1 MKMQP
6 ISHFGNAEI
15 ASPYVTNHLF
25 FADVYNLKKYYDIY
39 VEKTLATVLT
49 DLDGIILTANEL
61 LCTIS
66 KYELHELVGS
76 KHSLLDFSTH
86 GLEYYEA
93 LWKELSAGQVWR
105 EETCNRAKD
114 GSPFW
119 TDTTITP
126 VHNSTGGIW
135 GYLTIRLDISQ
146 RKEAEARA
154 DIENQRRR
162 DAEALFNDII
172 ETLPNGVVAYGPDA
186 RMIYGNKAL
195 KTLNDALIPGL
206 PLAQNHSAILQHPAQ
221 RHTDQPAESPPAAS
235 HGHAAALG
243 DHIAEI
249 AGDRWIQ
256 VQNRMS
262 PRGTMVSVQTEVTEL
277 KRARRKIELLA
288 YSDSVTGA
296 GNRHA
301 LVERLTALCATPDTS
316 HTAALV
322 LIDLTGFKMINDGMG
337 HSAGDAVLRHV
348 AQSLQ
353 SCVRQRDCVARIG
366 GDEFAVLLRDIRS
379 PANIRHILGKLA
391 SAVKRPVQIERRTI
405 MPSAS
410 MGVATFPANGK
421 TPEELMRN
429 ADIALYDCRH
439 KGSAYSNYNGK
450 MQKQHQR
457 RRHLAVLM
465 QQALIADE
473 FYVELQP
480 QIDIT
485 SGRHTGFEAL
495 ARWTVEGTAIPPGEF
510 IPIAE
515 ECGMI
520 VAISY
525 RIIEKALAI
534 LARLKAS
541 GLQPG
546 VLGINIASA
555 QLYEP
560 NFSNKF
566 IKILDK
572 FDIKPNEIEIEVT
585 ENIILN
591 RNSRYFEKVLHALYK
606 KGISIALDDF
616 GTGYA
621 SLAHLRS
628 FPISRLKIDRSFV
641 VQLNSKKDDYS
652 IVSAIISLGHSL
664 GLKVIAEGI
673 ETREQYQ
680 ELCNLGCDAAQGYYC
695 GRPRNEDGTVDY
707 LKKAG
712 QPQGCPP

>member
-1 MKMQP
+1 MDN
-6 ISHFGNAEI
+6 I
-15 ASPYVTNHLF
+15 
-25 FADVYNLKKYYDIY
+25 
-39 VEKTLATVLT
+39 LATSLT
-49 DLDGIILTANEL
+49 DNNGIILTANEL
-61 LCTIS
+61 LCKLS
-66 KYELHELVGS
+66 KYESHELIGS
-76 KHSLLDFSTH
+76 KHSKFKSDIH
-86 GLEYYEA
+86 GLKFYET
-93 LWKELSAGQVWR
+93 LWEELIAGQVWR
-105 EETCNRAKD
+105 GEICNRAKD
-114 GSPFW
+114 GSLFW

-126 VHNSTGGIW
+126 VHSATGGIR
-135 GYLTIRLDISQ
+135 GYLTIRLDISA

-154 DIENQRRR
+154 DIDNKRRR
-162 DAEALFNDII
+162 DAEDLFNDII
-172 ETLPNGVVAYGPDA
+172 ETLPNGVVAYGPDQ
-186 RMIYGNKAL
+186 RQIYCNKAL
-195 KTLNDALIPGL
+195 KTLNEALIPGL
-206 PLAQNHSAILQHPAQ
+206 SLGQNQGAIPQHKAQ
-221 RHTDQPAESPPAAS
+221 RHTDQPAEMPHTAA
-235 HGHAAALG
+235 HATY
-243 DHIAEI
+243 DHIEEI

-256 VQNRMS
+256 VQNRIS
-262 PRGTMVSVQTEVTEL
+262 PRGTLVSVQTEVTEL

-296 GNRHA
+296 RNRHA
-301 LVERLTALCATPDTS
+301 LVEQLTTLCASPNTA

-366 GDEFAVLLRDIRS
+366 GDEFAVLLCDLRS
-379 PANIRHILGKLA
+379 PTNIRRILAKLT
-391 SAVKRPVQIERRTI
+391 SAIKRPVQIERRTI
-405 MPSAS
+405 LPTAS
-410 MGVATFPANGK
+410 MGAASFPANGT

-429 ADIALYDCRH
+429 ADIALYESRH
-439 KGSAYSNYNGK
+439 KGTAYSSYNGK

-480 QIDIT
+480 QTDIHT
-485 SGRHTGFEAL
+485 GCHTGFEAL
-495 ARWTVEGTAIPPGEF
+495 ARWNVEGTAIPPGEF

-515 ECGMI
+515 ECGII
-520 VAISY
+520 VALSY
-525 RIIEKALAI
+525 RIIEQALAMM
-534 LARLKAS
+534 ARLKGS

-555 QLYEP
+555 QLYDAHFP
-560 NFSNKF
+560 NKF
-566 IKILDK
+566 MKMLDK
-572 FDIKPNEIEIEVT
+572 FGISPNEVEIEVT
-585 ENIILN
+585 ENIILS
-591 RNSRYFEKVLHALYK
+591 RNCKYFEKVLNTFSK

-641 VQLNSKKDDYS
+641 AQLNSKKDDYS

-680 ELCNLGCDAAQGYYC
+680 ELCNLGCDAAQGYYF
-695 GRPRNEDGTVDY
+695 GRPRNEEGTVDY
-707 LKKAG
+707 LKKAA
-712 QPQGCPP
+712 QYPAR

>member
-1 MKMQP
+1 M
-6 ISHFGNAEI
+6 
-15 ASPYVTNHLF
+15 
-25 FADVYNLKKYYDIY
+25 LKSG
-39 VEKTLATVLT
+39 A
-49 DLDGIILTANEL
+49 
-61 LCTIS
+61 
-66 KYELHELVGS
+66 
-76 KHSLLDFSTH
+76 HS
-86 GLEYYEA
+86 LEYYEV
-93 LWKELSAGQVWR
+93 LWKELTAGEVWR
-105 EETCNRAKD
+105 GEICSLAKD
-114 GSPFW
+114 GSLFW

-135 GYLTIRLDISQ
+135 GYLAIRLDISE

-154 DIENQRRR
+154 DIENKRRR
-162 DAEALFNDII
+162 DAEELFNDII
-172 ETLPNGVVAYGPDA
+172 ETLPNGVVAYGPDE
-186 RMIYGNKAL
+186 RMIYGNKAI
-195 KTLNDALIPGL
+195 KTLNDALIPAVAMGHNQSAILRHTAQRHYDQPSKL
-206 PLAQNHSAILQHPAQ
+206 PLAAP
-221 RHTDQPAESPPAAS
+221 
-235 HGHAAALG
+235 HGHAAAYS
-243 DHIAEI
+243 DYIEEI

-277 KRARRKIELLA
+277 KRAKRKIELLA

-296 GNRHA
+296 LNRHA
-301 LVERLTALCATPDTS
+301 LVERLTTLCATTNTS
-316 HTAALV
+316 TAALV

-379 PANIRHILGKLA
+379 PTNIRRILGKLA
-391 SAVKRPVQIERRTI
+391 SAVKRPVQVEQRTI
-405 MPSAS
+405 MPTAS
-410 MGVATFPANGK
+410 MGVASFPANGT

-429 ADIALYDCRH
+429 ADIALYDSRH
-439 KGSAYSNYNGK
+439 RGTAFSSYNGK

-457 RRHLAVLM
+457 HRHLAVLM
-465 QQALIADE
+465 RQALIADA
-473 FYVELQP
+473 FTVELQP
-480 QIDIT
+480 QIDIS

-495 ARWTVEGTAIPPGEF
+495 ARWTVEGTTIPPGEF

-520 VAISY
+520 VALSY
-525 RIIEKALAI
+525 RIIEKALAMM
-534 LARLKAS
+534 AHLKAS

-546 VLGINIASA
+546 VLGLNIASA
-555 QLYEP
+555 QLYDT
-560 NFSNKF
+560 NFFKKF
-566 IKILDK
+566 MKLLDK
-572 FDIKPNEIEIEVT
+572 FGITPNEVEIEVT

-591 RNSRYFEKVLHALYK
+591 RNYKYFEKFLNTFSK
-606 KGISIALDDF
+606 NGISIALDDF

-641 VQLNSKKDDYS
+641 AQLNSKKGDYC

-695 GRPRNEDGTVDY
+695 GRPRNEDGTADY

-712 QPQGCPP
+712 QPQG